1 MARAGGHTSQNGV
14 GKRTPTIEI
23 KRIEA
28 DYCEFLLKGTDASV
42 ANALRRVILAE
53 VSYTII
59 MRQVQHMFLIQGISN
74 VDTNC

>member
-53 VSYTII
+53 VS
-59 MRQVQHMFLIQGISN
+59 
-74 VDTNC
+74 

>member
-1 MARAGGHTSQNGV
+1 MARAGGYSNQNGV

-23 KRIEA
+23 KRIEP

-53 VSYTII
+53 VS
-59 MRQVQHMFLIQGISN
+59 
-74 VDTNC
+74 